1 MVDDEILRFDGP
13 DALRAWLDENQD
25 ESNGVWLQI
34 AKKGAAYTTVT
45 YAEIVDLALRYGWI
59 DGQARRLDDDAYLQR
74 FTPRRARSV
83 WSARNV
89 RAAEAMI
96 AEGRMMPRGLAEV
109 ERAKADGRWERAYE
123 GPRDAQPH
131 PEFIAALAAN
141 PEAARF
147 YETLTSQNRFA
158 IYFRIH
164 SAKRDETRARR
175 IAAIVGMLERGEK
188 IYE

>member
-25 ESNGVWLQI
+25 ESDGVWLQI

-109 ERAKADGRWERAYE
+109 ERAKADGRWERA
-123 GPRDAQPH
+123 
-131 PEFIAALAAN
+131 
-141 PEAARF
+141 EAARF

-175 IAAIVGMLERGEK
+175 IAAIVGMLEKGEK

>member
-74 FTPRRARSV
+74 FTPVAHAACGRLATSAPPRR
-83 WSARNV
+83 
-89 RAAEAMI
+89 
-96 AEGRMMPRGLAEV
+96 
-109 ERAKADGRWERAYE
+109 
-123 GPRDAQPH
+123 
-131 PEFIAALAAN
+131 
-141 PEAARF
+141 
-147 YETLTSQNRFA
+147 
-158 IYFRIH
+158 
-164 SAKRDETRARR
+164 
-175 IAAIVGMLERGEK
+175 
-188 IYE
+188 